1 MFWAG
6 DSLGR
11 APDGRSSIYRKSGTR
26 SPLRFG
32 GVHCVSFWFERSLMT
47 PRTRVEASNKILRVL
62 VADSTLMT
70 GRLIADTLKRDR
82 KLSITSE
89 KSNCVLATA
98 AVLEPHVTILS
109 EALEGIPGLGLKLL
123 PDLLAAIPKTRVV
136 MLLDSDS
143 PALVV
148 EAFRKGARGVFCRSD
163 SIAML
168 SRCIHRVH
176 EGQLWINGLQIEC
189 LLEALDGAFDS
200 RLVNA
205 HGVELLS
212 KRERDVT
219 RCLAA
224 GLTNRE
230 IAQELKISH
239 NTVKNYLFRIFNKL
253 GVSSRVEVVI
263 YAASHRR
270 ENGKNSNGEAAN
282 GKSAKRESANG
293 RTTVPTSNESVDTS
307 GIPSRAVASLK
318 ASPRQAS
325 RPRHIVA

>member
-1 MFWAG
+1 M
-6 DSLGR
+6 
-11 APDGRSSIYRKSGTR
+11 TR
-26 SPLRFG
+26 
-32 GVHCVSFWFERSLMT
+32 
-47 PRTRVEASNKILRVL
+47 RVETGNKTLRVL

-82 KLSITSE
+82 RLAITSE
-89 KSNCVLATA
+89 KCDSVLATA

-109 EALEGIPGLGLKLL
+109 EALEGIPGHGLKLL
-123 PDLLAAIPKTRVV
+123 PDLLAVLPRTRVI
-136 MLLDSDS
+136 MLLDSAS
-143 PALVV
+143 PELVV

-176 EGQLWINGLQIEC
+176 EGQLWINGPQTEC
-189 LLEALDGAFDS
+189 LLEALDGALES

-230 IAQELKISH
+230 IARELKISA

-263 YAASHRR
+263 YAASHRQ
-270 ENGKNSNGEAAN
+270 ENRKNSNGKAT
-282 GKSAKRESANG
+282 KSAATIPSES
-293 RTTVPTSNESVDTS
+293 TDTS
-307 GIPSRAVASLK
+307 TIGSRAVASLK
-318 ASPRQAS
+318 ASARPES
-325 RPRHIVA
+325 RPRRTTVA